1 MASMDDL
8 DWSVSQFKESERLR
22 KYSMYWNYYEGN
34 QRLAFAT
41 EKFKESFGNLF
52 REFAENAC
60 PAVVDSLVDRLK
72 LIGFRSNQATQ
83 KEVEIPSLV
92 PDSPPR
98 KRIATSD
105 PMGQK
110 AWDIWTRNYMDL
122 RSKDVHREASMMGD
136 SYVIV
141 WPGDEG
147 YPEIWPQIANEMSV
161 QYDPN
166 RQGEIYRACKRWF
179 DPIAGVWRLNIF
191 SDELIC
197 KYESKKTTHGF
208 PSQAVDFIL
217 TDEIANPY
225 SRIPVFHFARGA
237 ENRFGR
243 SDLKDVIPIQDA
255 LNKAVMD
262 MLIAM
267 EFASFKQRYIIGME
281 VDLDEET
288 GQPRDA
294 TMRNYGAD
302 RMMAI
307 PNEDAKV
314 GQFDATDLGQFLR
327 VQEKFWA
334 SIARVSGTPLHYFF
348 ITQGDFP
355 SGEAQK
361 AAEARFSTRIEDSQ
375 IGFGN
380 VWESV
385 MEFALELDGEEYDE
399 TLEFSSIWSNAT
411 PRSEAELADT
421 AIKKKA
427 IGFSRSYLLKEFGL
441 SDTEVD
447 EMLAEVD
454 AEAMQKVSLDLMK
467 MTPQDGQGP
476 QQNQGNEGTG
486 NTVQSR
492 NQPTGENTRGV
503 RQ

>member
-1 MASMDDL
+1 MSEDL
-8 DWSVSQFKESERLR
+8 EWAVAQYKPSERMR
-22 KYSMYWNYYEGN
+22 RYSLYWNYYEGN
-34 QRLAFAT
+34 HRLAFAT
-41 EKFKESFGNLF
+41 DKFKESFGNLF

-72 LIGFRSNQATQ
+72 LLGFRSSDASLEQ
-83 KEVEIPSLV
+83 KEVPSVIPGI
-92 PDSPPR
+92 PPR
-98 KRIATSD
+98 KRMITID
-105 PMGQK
+105 EHGQM
-110 AWDIWTRNYMDL
+110 AWEIWSRNRMDL
-122 RSKDVHREASMMGD
+122 RSKDVHREATMMGD
-136 SYVIV
+136 AYVIV
-141 WPGDEG
+141 WPNEEG
-147 YPEIWPQIANEMSV
+147 LADLWPQLANEVSV

-166 RQGEIYRACKRWF
+166 MQGVIYRASKRWF
-179 DPIAGVWRLNIF
+179 DPIAKVWRLNVFTSEGIT
-191 SDELIC
+191 
-197 KYESKKTTHGF
+197 KYESKKNSHNF
-208 PSQAVDFIL
+208 PDNAVDFVL
-217 TDEIANPY
+217 TDEVSNPY
-225 SRIPVFHFARGA
+225 GRVPVFHFSRGA

-281 VDLDEET
+281 VDIDEET
-288 GQPRDA
+288 GQPKDA
-294 TMRNYGAD
+294 TMQSYGVD

-348 ITQGDFP
+348 ITEGDFP

-375 IGFGN
+375 IAWGN
-380 VWESV
+380 RWEDV
-385 MEFALELDGEEYDE
+385 ILFAHEIEHGVVEN
-399 TLEFSSIWSNAT
+399 LEFSSIWSNAT

-427 IGFSRSYLLKEFGL
+427 IGFSRSYLLREFGL
-441 SDTEVD
+441 SDEEVD
-447 EMLAEVD
+447 EMLEETD
-454 AEAMQKVSLDLMK
+454 SEAMQKFSLQQM
-467 MTPQDGQGP
+467 P
-476 QQNQGNEGTG
+476 QQEDNPQEGG
-486 NTVQSR
+486 VPGAQRPSNA
-492 NQPTGENTRGV
+492 QPTGENTRGV

>member
-1 MASMDDL
+1 MAIDDL
-8 DWSVSQFKESERLR
+8 EWSISQYKMSEKMRRYDL
-22 KYSMYWNYYEGN
+22 YWNYYEGN
-34 QRLAFAT
+34 HRLAFAT
-41 EKFKESFGNLF
+41 TKFRESFGSLF
-52 REFAENAC
+52 NEFAENAC

-72 LIGFRSNQATQ
+72 LIGFRSSLATQ
-83 KEVEIPSLV
+83 NEVEIPSLV
-92 PDSPPR
+92 PGSPSR
-98 KRIATSD
+98 KRIAISD
-105 PMGQK
+105 PLGQA
-110 AWDIWTRNYMDL
+110 AWDVWKRSYMDL
-122 RSKDVHREASMMGD
+122 RSKEVHREASMMGD
-136 SYVIV
+136 AYVIV
-141 WPGDEG
+141 WKDEETG
-147 YPEIWPQIANEMSV
+147 LAEIWPQLANEVSV

-166 RQGEIYRACKRWF
+166 KQGEIYRACKRWF
-179 DPIAGVWRLNIF
+179 DSLAKVWRLNVFTQDTIY
-191 SDELIC
+191 
-197 KYESKKTTHGF
+197 KYESRKNSRNF
-208 PSQAVDFIL
+208 PEQASDFIL
-217 TDEIANPY
+217 TDEITNPY
-225 SRIPVFHFARGA
+225 SRVPVFHFSQGYQYGS
-237 ENRFGR
+237 GR

-294 TMRNYGAD
+294 TMRNYGVD

-348 ITQGDFP
+348 ITTGDFP

-375 IGFGN
+375 VAFGN

-385 MEFALELDGEEYDE
+385 MEFALEIDGKIQDE
-399 TLEFSSIWSNAT
+399 TVEFESIWSNAT
-411 PRSEAELADT
+411 PRSESELADT
-421 AIKKKA
+421 AIKKKS

-441 SDTEVD
+441 SDKEVD
-447 EMLAEVD
+447 EMLAETD
-454 AEAMQKVSLDLMK
+454 AEAMQKVTLDQMAK
-467 MTPQDGQGP
+467 PQVPGAQQASITTPGAQI
-476 QQNQGNEGTG
+476 
-486 NTVQSR
+486 QSR
-492 NQPTGENTRGV
+492 SQPTGENTRGV

>member
-1 MASMDDL
+1 MANMNDL
-8 DWSVSQFKESERLR
+8 DWSVGQFQESERLR
-22 KYSMYWNYYEGN
+22 KYSLYWNYYEGN

-72 LIGFRSNQATQ
+72 LIGFRSNKATQ
-83 KEVEIPSLV
+83 QEVQIPSLV
-92 PDSPPR
+92 PGSPPR
-98 KRIATSD
+98 KRIAVSD
-105 PMGQK
+105 PTGQA
-110 AWDIWTRNYMDL
+110 AWDIWTKNYMDL

-141 WPGDEG
+141 WPGDED
-147 YPEIWPQIANEMSV
+147 YPEIWPQLANEMSV
-161 QYDPN
+161 QYNPN
-166 RQGEIYRACKRWF
+166 KQGEIHRACKRWF
-179 DPIAGVWRLNIF
+179 DPIAAVWRLNVF
-191 SDELIC
+191 TSDGIC

-208 PSQAVDFIL
+208 PSQAADFIL
-217 TDEIANPY
+217 TDEITNPY
-225 SRIPVFHFARGA
+225 SRIPVFHFARGT
-237 ENRFGR
+237 EHRFGR
-243 SDLKDVIPIQDA
+243 SDLKDVVPIQDA
-255 LNKAVMD
+255 LNKSVMD

-281 VDLDEET
+281 VDVDEET

-375 IGFGN
+375 VGFGN

-385 MEFALELDGEEYDE
+385 MEFALELSGEQYDE
-399 TLEFSSIWSNAT
+399 ELEFSSIWSNAT

-421 AIKKKA
+421 AIKKKS

-441 SDTEVD
+441 SDKEVD
-447 EMLAEVD
+447 EMLAETD
-454 AEAMQKVSLDLMK
+454 AEAMQKVSLDLMSN
-467 MTPQDGQGP
+467 PQAGP
-476 QQNQGNEGTG
+476 QQNQGNEETG

>member
-1 MASMDDL
+1 MAEDL
-8 DWSVSQFKESERLR
+8 DWAVQQYKPNERLR
-22 KYSMYWNYYEGN
+22 RYDLYWNYYEGN

-41 EKFKESFGNLF
+41 DKFRESFGSLF
-52 REFAENAC
+52 KEFSENAC

-72 LIGFRSNQATQ
+72 LIGFRSSLATQ
-83 KEVEIPSLV
+83 KTISIPSLV
-92 PDSPPR
+92 PGTPER
-98 KRIATSD
+98 KRITVSD
-105 PMGQK
+105 PAGQD
-110 AWDIWTRNYMDL
+110 AWDLWTRNYMDL
-122 RSKDVHREASMMGD
+122 RSKEVHREASMMGD
-136 SYVIV
+136 AYVIV
-141 WPGDEG
+141 WPNPEDGH
-147 YPEIWPQIANEMSV
+147 PEIWPQLANEMSV

-179 DPIAGVWRLNIF
+179 DPIAKVWRLNVF
-191 SDELIC
+191 TQDVTY
-197 KYESKKTTHGF
+197 KYESKKNTRSF
-208 PSQAVDFIL
+208 PEHATDFIL
-217 TDEIANPY
+217 TEEVPNPY
-225 SRIPVFHFARGA
+225 SRVPVFHFSRGPSDK
-237 ENRFGR
+237 FGR

-281 VDLDEET
+281 VNLDEET
-288 GQPRDA
+288 GQPEDA
-294 TMRNYGAD
+294 TMRNYGVD

-348 ITQGDFP
+348 ITNGDFP

-375 IGFGN
+375 VAWGN

-385 MEFALELDGEEYDE
+385 MEFTLEVSTGEENED
-399 TLEFSSIWSNAT
+399 LEFESIWSNPT

-421 AIKKKA
+421 AIKKKS

-454 AEAMQKVSLDLMK
+454 SEAMQKVSLDLMSN
-467 MTPQDGQGP
+467 PQTQGQAP
-476 QQNQGNEGTG
+476 ATG
-486 NTVQSR
+486 EKIPSNA
-492 NQPTGENTRGV
+492 QPTGENTRGV

>member
-1 MASMDDL
+1 MAEYTDVE
-8 DWSVSQFKESERLR
+8 WAVGQFKESERLR
-22 KYSMYWNYYEGN
+22 KYSLYWNYYEGN

-83 KEVEIPSLV
+83 ETIEIPSLV
-92 PDSPPR
+92 PGSPPR
-98 KRIATSD
+98 KRISTSD
-105 PMGQK
+105 PLGQK
-110 AWDIWTRNYMDL
+110 AWDIWARNYMDL

-141 WPGDEG
+141 WPNEEG
-147 YPEIWPQIANEMSV
+147 ESEIWPQIANEMSV
-161 QYDPN
+161 QYNPN
-166 RQGEIYRACKRWF
+166 KQGEIYRACKRWF
-179 DPIAGVWRLNIF
+179 DPIASVWRLNIF
-191 SDELIC
+191 TDYYTC
-197 KYESKKTTHGF
+197 KYISKKTTRSF
-208 PSQAVDFIL
+208 PDQAADFIL
-217 TDEIANPY
+217 EDEIANPY
-225 SRIPVFHFARGA
+225 SRIPVFHFSRGA

-375 IGFGN
+375 VGFGN
-380 VWESV
+380 VWEAV
-385 MEFALELDGEEYDE
+385 LKFAIEIDGEDDSED
-399 TLEFSSIWSNAT
+399 LEFSSIWSNAT
-411 PRSEAELADT
+411 PRSESELADT
-421 AIKKKA
+421 AIKKKS

-441 SDTEVD
+441 SDKEVD
-447 EMLAEVD
+447 EMLAETD
-454 AEAMQKVSLDLMK
+454 AEAMQKVSLDLMSK
-467 MTPQDGQGP
+467 SREDA
-476 QQNQGNEGTG
+476 QNQENAGTG
-486 NTVQSR
+486 NTIQSR

>member
-1 MASMDDL
+1 MAEYDDL
-8 DWSVSQFKESERLR
+8 EWAVAQYKPSERMR
-22 KYSMYWNYYEGN
+22 RYSLYWNYYEGN
-34 QRLAFAT
+34 HRLAFAT
-41 EKFKESFGNLF
+41 DKFKESFGNLF
-52 REFAENAC
+52 REFAENSC

-72 LIGFRSNQATQ
+72 LLGFRSSDAVLEQ
-83 KEVEIPSLV
+83 KEVPSVIPGM
-92 PDSPPR
+92 PGR
-98 KRIATSD
+98 KRTLVVD
-105 PMGQK
+105 DHGQM
-110 AWDIWTRNYMDL
+110 AWDIWTRNRMDL
-122 RSKDVHREASMMGD
+122 RSKDVHREATIMGD
-136 SYVIV
+136 AYVLV
-141 WPGDEG
+141 WPNDDGTAG
-147 YPEIWPQIANEMSV
+147 IWPQIANEVSV

-166 RQGEIYRACKRWF
+166 QQGVVYRASKKWF
-179 DPIAGVWRLNIF
+179 DGIAGVWRINVF
-191 SDELIC
+191 TQDSVC
-197 KYESKKTTHGF
+197 KYESKTTSHFF
-208 PSQAVDFIL
+208 PEQATDFVL

-225 SRIPVFHFARGA
+225 MRVPVFHFARGA
-237 ENRFGR
+237 ENSFGR

-294 TMRNYGAD
+294 TMQSYGVD

-348 ITQGDFP
+348 ITEGDFP

-375 IGFGN
+375 VAWGN
-380 VWESV
+380 RWEDV
-385 MEFALELDGEEYDE
+385 ILFAHEIEHGEVEGLEY
-399 TLEFSSIWSNAT
+399 SSIWSNAT
-411 PRSEAELADT
+411 PRSESELADT

-427 IGFSRSYLLKEFGL
+427 IGFSRSYLLREFGL
-441 SDTEVD
+441 SDEEVD
-447 EMLAEVD
+447 EMLEETD
-454 AEAMQKVSLDLMK
+454 SEAMQKFALQQMSQEADSQGEQ
-467 MTPQDGQGP
+467 TPGA
-476 QQNQGNEGTG
+476 QQPSNA
-486 NTVQSR
+486 
-492 NQPTGENTRGV
+492 QPTGENTRGV

>member
-1 MASMDDL
+1 MASIEDVE
-8 DWSVSQFKESERLR
+8 WAITQYKPSERIR
-22 KYSMYWNYYEGN
+22 KYDLYWNYYDGN

-41 EKFKESFGNLF
+41 DKFRESFGSLF

-72 LIGFRSNQATQ
+72 LMGFRSSQSTQ
-83 KEVEIPSLV
+83 KTINIPALI
-92 PDSPPR
+92 PNSPPR

-105 PMGQK
+105 PVGQS
-110 AWDIWTRNYMDL
+110 AWDLWTRNYMDL
-122 RSKDVHREASMMGD
+122 RSKEVHREATLMGD

-141 WPGDEG
+141 WPNEKSGHA
-147 YPEIWPQIANEMSV
+147 EIWPQLANEMSV

-166 RQGEIYRACKRWF
+166 NQGEIYRACKRWF
-179 DPIAGVWRLNIF
+179 DPISKVWRLNVFTI
-191 SDELIC
+191 DAVC
-197 KYESKKTTHGF
+197 KYESRKNSVNF
-208 PSQAVDFIL
+208 PEQATDFVL
-217 TDEIANPY
+217 TDHMPNIY
-225 SRIPVFHFARGA
+225 SRIPVFHFARGY

-267 EFASFKQRYIIGME
+267 EYASFKQRYIIGME
-281 VDLDEET
+281 VEIDEET

-294 TMRNYGAD
+294 TTKNYGVD
-302 RMMAI
+302 RLMAI

-314 GQFDATDLGQFLR
+314 GQFDSTDLGQFLH

-348 ITQGDFP
+348 ITTGDFP

-375 IGFGN
+375 VAWGN

-385 MEFALELDGEEYDE
+385 IEFALEVETGEYQED
-399 TLEFSSIWSNAT
+399 LEFSAIWSNPT

-421 AIKKKA
+421 AIKKKS

-441 SDTEVD
+441 SDKEVD
-447 EMLAEVD
+447 EMLAETD
-454 AEAMQKVSLDLMK
+454 AEAMQKVSLDLLSN
-467 MTPQDGQGP
+467 PQNPDQQGQAP
-476 QQNQGNEGTG
+476 VVGNKIPS
-486 NTVQSR
+486 NS
-492 NQPTGENTRGV
+492 QPTGENTRGV
-503 RQ
+503 KQ